1 VAVFNELEAWFT
13 RKLVV
18 LRNLEAKLLKM
29 VNLRG
34 LVRDLEPG
42 LMLLVY
48 AENTTHED
56 RLVL

>member
-29 VNLRG
+29 RNLRG
-34 LVRDLEPG
+34 LVCDLEPG

-56 RLVL
+56 RLLL

>member
-18 LRNLEAKLLKM
+18 LSNLEAKLLKTA
-29 VNLRG
+29 NLRG
-34 LVRDLEPG
+34 LVRDLGPG

-56 RLVL
+56 RLAH

>member
-29 VNLRG
+29 RNLRG

-56 RLVL
+56 RLLL

>member
-1 VAVFNELEAWFT
+1 MAVFNELEAWFT